1 MSFNNNCSNRN
12 SIIKKFVKS
21 YNYIGMLDHEMI
33 HLHNSYVF
41 DYKELGNVALA
52 MITNSIIIYCIS
64 GNNRRDNYPH

>member
-1 MSFNNNCSNRN
+1 
-12 SIIKKFVKS
+12 
-21 YNYIGMLDHEMI
+21 MI
-33 HLHNSYVF
+33 HLHNSYGF